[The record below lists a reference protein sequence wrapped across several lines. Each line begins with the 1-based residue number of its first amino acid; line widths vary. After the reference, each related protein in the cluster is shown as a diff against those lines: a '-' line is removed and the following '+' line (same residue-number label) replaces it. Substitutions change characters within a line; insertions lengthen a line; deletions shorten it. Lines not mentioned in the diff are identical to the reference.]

1 MAKFP
6 VVNYR
11 AVRAAPVK
19 RRTGWAKMDIRF
31 LATDRTVG
39 CRTAC
44 FWRTVFPPG
53 AAHHKHIHTN
63 ADEIF
68 YMIRGR
74 GMHGLGDRE
83 YPVRAG
89 DVFFVP
95 RGQVHW
101 MRNVDPRRPV
111 ELVGVYVGAPNL
123 RGTGYV
129 YVGEIGA
136 PRRPGAGAG
145 RGRERRRRSRRA
157 ARRPALP
164 WGLVFGPRG
173 DMLTAP

>member
-1 MAKFP
+1 MPKRKPP
-6 VVNYR
+6 VLNYR
-11 AVRAAPVK
+11 QVRPAPV
-19 RRTGWAKMDIRF
+19 RRRSGWAKMDIRW
-31 LATDRTVG
+31 LASDKTVG
-39 CRTAC
+39 TKTAC

-53 AAHHKHIHTN
+53 AAHHKHIHTR

-74 GMHGLGDRE
+74 GMHGLGERE

-89 DVFFVP
+89 DVFYIP
-95 RGQVHW
+95 RGRVHW

-129 YVGEIGA
+129 YVGEIAATGRGPGA
-136 PRRPGAGAG
+136 RKRGRRMPRARRRP
-145 RGRERRRRSRRA
+145 
-157 ARRPALP
+157 
-164 WGLVFGPRG
+164 
-173 DMLTAP
+173 

>member
-1 MAKFP
+1 MPKPP
-6 VVNYR
+6 VLNYR
-11 AVRAAPVK
+11 KVPPAPVT
-19 RRTGWAKMDIRF
+19 RASGWAKMDIRF
-31 LATDRTVG
+31 LVTDRTMG

-53 AAHHKHIHTN
+53 AAHHKHIHTR

-89 DVFFVP
+89 HVFFIP

-101 MRNVDPRRPV
+101 MRNVDARRPV

-123 RGTGYV
+123 GATGYV

-136 PRRPGAGAG
+136 SPARGRRGRPRRA
-145 RGRERRRRSRRA
+145 
-157 ARRPALP
+157 
-164 WGLVFGPRG
+164 
-173 DMLTAP
+173 

>member
-1 MAKFP
+1 MAKPP

-11 AVRAAPVK
+11 DVPPAPV
-19 RRTGWAKMDIRF
+19 RRRAGWARMDIRF

-39 CRTAC
+39 TRTAC
-44 FWRTVFPPG
+44 LWRTVFPPG
-53 AAHHKHIHTN
+53 AVHHKHVHTR
-63 ADEIF
+63 ADELF

-74 GMHGLGDRE
+74 GMHGLGDGE

-89 DVFFVP
+89 DVFYIP

-123 RGTGYV
+123 RATGYV
-129 YVGEIGA
+129 YMGEIAASGRGA
-136 PRRPGAGAG
+136 RAG
-145 RGRERRRRSRRA
+145 RRAGRMPK
-157 ARRPALP
+157 ARR
-164 WGLVFGPRG
+164 GP
-173 DMLTAP
+173 